1 MDGLQLLT
9 NSRRNCFNKCAR
21 MYSYIYEQGYRP
33 VKTSDALRF
42 GSLFHGALEMYW
54 LLSLKAG
61 LNWLHD
67 QKESDY
73 NVYEKELAKQLL
85 IGYSAKWHDQD
96 DSEEDCIPELEF
108 RAPLI
113 NPDTMAESR
122 TFSLAGKIDVT
133 RPGKKQIVEHKTTS
147 EDLSPESD
155 YWAHLA
161 IDGQVSGYYVGAR
174 ALGYECEECLY
185 DVIRKPMQRP
195 LQATPLESRK
205 YKKGTGEL
213 YANQRESDETV
224 KEFGERLAIEIAS
237 NPDKYFS
244 RRIIVRTEDD
254 MADYMAD
261 MWAVGREIREAQLH
275 NRWPR
280 NPQQCMTFGKCPFF
294 GVCTKTESLDDPT
307 LFVKLDNPD
316 QELPSAKPDKEIQ
329 EAA

>member
-1 MDGLQLLT
+1 MSDTLQILT
-9 NSRRNCFNKCAR
+9 NSRRNCVNKCKR
-21 MYSYIYEQGYRP
+21 RYFYEYEKGYRP

-42 GSLFHGALEMYW
+42 GSLFHGALELYW
-54 LLSLKAG
+54 LLSLEAG
-61 LNWLHD
+61 LNWLEE
-67 QKESDY
+67 QKETDY
-73 NVYEKELAKQLL
+73 NAYEKELAKQLL
-85 IGYSAKWHDQD
+85 IGYYNKWSNED
-96 DSEEDCIPELEF
+96 DAEEDCIPELEF

-113 NPDTMAESR
+113 NPDTMADSR
-122 TFSLAGKIDVT
+122 TFQLAGKIDVV

-155 YWAHLA
+155 YWSHLA
-161 IDGQVSGYYVGAR
+161 IDGQVSGYYVGAQ

-195 LQATPLESRK
+195 LQATPVESRK
-205 YKKGTGEL
+205 YTKDGRL
-213 YANQRESDETV
+213 YASQRELDETV
-224 KEFGERLAIEIAS
+224 EEFGIRVGAEIAS
-237 NPDKYFS
+237 NPDKYFA
-244 RRIIVRTEDD
+244 RKIITRLEDD

-280 NPQQCMTFGKCPFF
+280 NPQQCMSFGKCPYF
-294 GVCTKTESLDDPT
+294 GVCTKTESLEDPT

-316 QELPSAKPDKEIQ
+316 QELPSARPEKEEK